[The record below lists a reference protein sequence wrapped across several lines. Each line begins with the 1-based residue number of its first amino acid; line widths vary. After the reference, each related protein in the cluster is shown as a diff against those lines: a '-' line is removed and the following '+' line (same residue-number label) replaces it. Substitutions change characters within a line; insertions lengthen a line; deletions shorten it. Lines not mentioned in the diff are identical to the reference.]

1 MSRLQGKV
9 AVITG
14 GSSGIGL
21 ATAHRFVAEG
31 AHVFITG
38 RRADV
43 LERARLSIG
52 RNVTT
57 VTGDVANQDDLDRLY
72 AQVAAEKGVI
82 DILVANAG
90 FVEPQLF
97 EKATSEHF
105 DKTFD
110 INVRGVFF
118 TVQKAL
124 PLMPRGGAV
133 VLVASN
139 LHLKGYP
146 AHSTYAA
153 SKAAV
158 RSFARS
164 WAAELVDRNIRVN
177 SLSPGSID
185 TPITEG
191 RFETKAQADEAREH
205 VEEMTPLGR
214 VGRADEMASAI
225 LFLASDESSY
235 STGIDLVADGGIT
248 QL

>member
-1 MSRLQGKV
+1 M
-9 AVITG
+9 AIG
-14 GSSGIGL
+14 G
-21 ATAHRFVAEG
+21 
-31 AHVFITG
+31 
-38 RRADV
+38 
-43 LERARLSIG
+43 
-52 RNVTT
+52 NVST
-57 VTGDVANQDDLDRLY
+57 VTGDVANQEDLDRLY
-72 AQVAAEKGVI
+72 AQIAAEKGVI

-90 FVEPQLF
+90 FVEPQMF
-97 EKATSEHF
+97 EDATPEHF
-105 DKTFD
+105 DKTFG

-124 PLMPRGGAV
+124 PLMLRGGTV

-164 WAAELVDRNIRVN
+164 WATELLDRNIRVN
-177 SLSPGSID
+177 TLSPGSID
-185 TPITEG
+185 TSIMDG
-191 RFETKAQADEAREH
+191 RFKTKTEADELRDY
-205 VEEMTPLGR
+205 VEKTTPLGR

-225 LFLASDESSY
+225 LYLSSDESSY
-235 STGIDLVADGGIT
+235 STGIDLVADGGLT